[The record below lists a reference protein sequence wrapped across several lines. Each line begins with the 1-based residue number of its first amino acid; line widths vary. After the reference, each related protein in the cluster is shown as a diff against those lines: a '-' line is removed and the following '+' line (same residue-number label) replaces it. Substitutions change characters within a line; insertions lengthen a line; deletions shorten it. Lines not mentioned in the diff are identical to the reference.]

1 MKEMKFFFFFN
12 QFKILGKQK
21 SEWTEE
27 KNAREMQKPVQFK
40 VIKKEFEEKTKRESE
55 RCKNQ
60 YGLK

>member
-1 MKEMKFFFFFN
+1 MKEMKFFFDPN

-40 VIKKEFEEKTKRESE
+40 VIKKEFEEKTKRERE

>member
-1 MKEMKFFFFFN
+1 MKEMKFFFDPN

-40 VIKKEFEEKTKRESE
+40 VIKKEFEEKTKRESK

>member
-1 MKEMKFFFFFN
+1 
-12 QFKILGKQK
+12 
-21 SEWTEE
+21 
-27 KNAREMQKPVQFK
+27 MQKPLQFK